1 MGVAQAGR
9 YQQEWMHLWGLSFS
23 GTSVCWEP
31 GRPGPGTEK
40 GTNAWLRLSNTGM
53 SSQDMS
59 LGARRTG
66 VEGLP
71 LQDPLPV
78 PKGNPPELVL
88 DKPHADPRS
97 RIHRL
102 RVCNIFLF
110 FSLVNKSTLLQHSSP
125 SGTWWWKIVCN
136 VSLSNHKTVSLLTE
150 DKMWGRAL

>member
-1 MGVAQAGR
+1 MEPLLAGS
-9 YQQEWMHLWGLSFS
+9 WG
-23 GTSVCWEP
+23 G
-31 GRPGPGTEK
+31 PGPGTEK

-59 LGARRTG
+59 PGARTSEQG

-71 LQDPLPV
+71 QGRALQDPLPI

-102 RVCNIFLF
+102 RVCNFFLF
-110 FSLVNKSTLLQHSSP
+110 FSLVNKPTLLQHSSP
-125 SGTWWWKIVCN
+125 SGTWWWAPALLWKKTVCN
-136 VSLSNHKTVSLLTE
+136 VSLNNHKIVSLLKE
-150 DKMWGRAL
+150 DKLWGRAL